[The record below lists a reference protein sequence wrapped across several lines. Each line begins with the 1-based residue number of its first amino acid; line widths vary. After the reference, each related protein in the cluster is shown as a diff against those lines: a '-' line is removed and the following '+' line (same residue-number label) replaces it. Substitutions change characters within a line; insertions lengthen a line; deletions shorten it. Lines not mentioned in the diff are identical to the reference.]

1 MEHTSIVLLTSNN
14 YFQWKS
20 HMEDLLRSK
29 GLYRITLGTEAA
41 PDEAEKQAKWENKND
56 QARGLIGMSISPDLR
71 FHLEG
76 EDSPVK
82 AWEKLNSVFGIKTEI
97 RAFQLENELLT
108 LDPSN
113 FPSIEDYLSKF
124 KTLKLLL
131 EGCKVSKEEEPLI
144 YGILAKLPLA
154 YSIFVST
161 FHSTR
166 EALINLG
173 TVYKDP
179 SLYTFYDYLV
189 REQENL
195 LQLGLVK
202 TENSSNKDLVA
213 Q

>member
-1 MEHTSIVLLTSNN
+1 MKNTSIVLLPSKK

-29 GLYRITLGTEAA
+29 GLYIITLGTKVA

-56 QARGLIGMSISPDLR
+56 QAHGLIGMSILPELR
-71 FHLEG
+71 FHLDG

-82 AWEKLNSVFGIKTEI
+82 AWAKLNNIFGIKNEI

-113 FPSIEDYLSKF
+113 FPSIEDYLSRF

-131 EGCKVSKEEEPLI
+131 EGCNVPKQDDPLI
-144 YGILAKLPLA
+144 YDILAKLPLA
-154 YSIFVST
+154 YSVFIST

-166 EALINLG
+166 ETLIFVG
-173 TVYKDP
+173 SKYKAP
-179 SLYTFYDYLV
+179 SLDTLCDSLI
-189 REQENL
+189 REQEKL
-195 LQLGLVK
+195 LHLGLVK
-202 TENSSNKDLVA
+202 T
-213 Q
+213 